1 MNENLT
7 GTEAYLVLSL
17 AELEKLVQTLKEKRG
32 ENLTATLTLRSS
44 LWDDGSG
51 KVQFRSS
58 YTVEV

>member
-1 MNENLT
+1 MNKNLT

-32 ENLTATLTLRSS
+32 ENLTATLTLSSS

-51 KVQFRSS
+51 KVQFCSS